1 MNYFDLNNQSSSII
15 IVNGVKMTMAEF
27 NKMKRAK
34 ANNTKRKKKELNEIQ
49 LLPSDINALMKNV
62 KVFKSLE
69 AFYNNG
75 YRQWGTIHRQLLNI
89 DNMGAKFALMIYS
102 IGEIN
107 SLITKIC
114 RIAKKKDKSVYA
126 YVQKLSYK
134 MVDAKLRLKDLYKVV
149 MGSGV
154 LSSPFNNHEMVNG
167 SQKRLGLKILTKRS
181 SDAINELDNIIKR
194 LNEMSVIPDS
204 VYNNERITSYGAN

>member
-34 ANNTKRKKKELNEIQ
+34 ANNTKRKKKELTEIQ
-49 LLPSDINALMKNV
+49 LLPSDINVLMKNV

-134 MVDAKLRLKDLYKVV
+134 MDDAKLRLKDLYKVV

-154 LSSPFNNHEMVNG
+154 LSSPFNN
-167 SQKRLGLKILTKRS
+167 LKWSMAHKN
-181 SDAINELDNIIKR
+181 A
-194 LNEMSVIPDS
+194 
-204 VYNNERITSYGAN
+204 